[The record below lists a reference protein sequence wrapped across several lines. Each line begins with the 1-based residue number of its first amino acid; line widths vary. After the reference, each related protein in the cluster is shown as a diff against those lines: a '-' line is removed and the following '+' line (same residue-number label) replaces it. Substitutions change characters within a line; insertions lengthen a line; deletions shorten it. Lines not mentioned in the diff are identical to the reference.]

1 MGSELTF
8 RSGLHDVLPT
18 TFGYIGVGLAFG
30 VVSRTRN
37 LSLWTVLLMS
47 LVVYAGSAQFI
58 ITSMLLA
65 GSPISAIIF
74 SAFLVNSRM
83 ILMSTSMAQYFK
95 KYSLAT
101 NIGIGSL
108 LTDET
113 FALGMNKLND
123 TGRKLTPVWFHTANV
138 VAYLVWAVATV
149 AGALIGNLITD
160 PKTFGLD
167 FALVAMFLGLLYLQ
181 MVSDRSKKLSL
192 QLSVIAFVVV
202 AVYVLL
208 IFLSANFALL
218 GGTILG
224 CLFGMGVTK
233 WR

>member
-1 MGSELTF
+1 M
-8 RSGLHDVLPT
+8 
-18 TFGYIGVGLAFG
+18 
-30 VVSRTRN
+30 
-37 LSLWTVLLMS
+37 
-47 LVVYAGSAQFI
+47 
-58 ITSMLLA
+58 
-65 GSPISAIIF
+65 
-74 SAFLVNSRM
+74 
-83 ILMSTSMAQYFK
+83 
-95 KYSLAT
+95 
-101 NIGIGSL
+101 
-108 LTDET
+108 
-113 FALGMNKLND
+113 
-123 TGRKLTPVWFHTANV
+123 